1 MSVRIKR
8 RVFLVLASSLAL
20 AKDDQDSSEKVY
32 ELGPGMTA
40 PKVIKQVTPR
50 SQGVRIVGTVTVVLV
65 VGSTGVPRDVRVSK
79 GLDKDLDRSTV
90 EAVEQWRFEP
100 AKKDG
105 KPIAVRVSLDIA
117 FHDM

>member
-1 MSVRIKR
+1 MGVGMKR
-8 RVFLVLASSLAL
+8 RVFLVLTSCLAF
-20 AKDDQDSSEKVY
+20 AKDDEEPEKVY
-32 ELGPGMTA
+32 ELSPDITP

-50 SQGVRIVGTVTVVLV
+50 SKGVRIVGTVTVVLV
-65 VGSTGVPRDVRVSK
+65 VASTGIPRDVRVTK
-79 GLDKDLDRSTV
+79 GLDKDLDRNTV